1 MMGRRAHRVVNRAGL
16 LGIAVLVGASLAARG
31 GATESAQPAT
41 PAPSATPARAA
52 SQPSGAAET
61 KTAATATA
69 PPAPTASAG
78 RAAIR
83 QPPPPTSPTA
93 SAPAG
98 SPSPTASPPP
108 TGAAATPSGPA
119 GTPADPT
126 TVERVGAVL
135 ARAYARLNAGDYV
148 GYAVLFTPKALRTA
162 FDTADAY
169 AAAAVLAGRG
179 DLPPH
184 ELVSVDA
191 VLVRPD
197 GRLDVE
203 VTAMVG
209 GRPARGAA
217 ALVHRDGVLL
227 IDVPGGLLP
236 FGPEEGLCVRRRDC

>member
-69 PPAPTASAG
+69 PPSPTASAG

-98 SPSPTASPPP
+98 SPSPTAS
-108 TGAAATPSGPA
+108 SGPA

-126 TVERVGAVL
+126 TVERVGVVL

-169 AAAAVLAGRG
+169 EAAAVLGGRR

-197 GRLDVE
+197 GRLDAE

-209 GRPARGAA
+209 GRPTRGAA
-217 ALVHRDGVLL
+217 TLVHRDGVLL
-227 IDVPGGLLP
+227 IDMAGGVLP
-236 FGPEEGLCVRRRDC
+236 FGPGEGLCVRRRDC

>member
-1 MMGRRAHRVVNRAGL
+1 MMGRRARRVVNRARL
-16 LGIAVLVGASLAARG
+16 LGIAVLVGASLAARV
-31 GATESAQPAT
+31 GATESAQPAI
-41 PAPSATPARAA
+41 PAPSAIPARAA
-52 SQPSGAAET
+52 SQPSGAAEI

-78 RAAIR
+78 RATPR
-83 QPPPPTSPTA
+83 QPPPPT
-93 SAPAG
+93 
-98 SPSPTASPPP
+98 
-108 TGAAATPSGPA
+108 GAADAPSGPA

-126 TVERVGAVL
+126 TVARVGAVL

-169 AAAAVLAGRG
+169 EAAAVLAGRG

-209 GRPARGAA
+209 ARPARGAV

-227 IDVPGGLLP
+227 IDVAGGILP
-236 FGPEEGLCVRRRDC
+236 FGPGEGLCVRRRDC

>member
-1 MMGRRAHRVVNRAGL
+1 MMGRRARWVVHCARL

-31 GATESAQPAT
+31 GATESAQPSI
-41 PAPSATPARAA
+41 PVPSATPARAA
-52 SQPSGAAET
+52 SQPSGAAEI
-61 KTAATATA
+61 KTATATA
-69 PPAPTASAG
+69 PPAPTASAC
-78 RAAIR
+78 RAATR
-83 QPPPPTSPTA
+83 QRPPPPSPTA
-93 SAPAG
+93 PAPAG
-98 SPSPTASPPP
+98 SPSPMASPPP
-108 TGAAATPSGPA
+108 TEAADAPSGPV

-126 TVERVGAVL
+126 TVARVGAVL

-169 AAAAVLAGRG
+169 EAATVLAGRG

-209 GRPARGAA
+209 ARPTRGAA
-217 ALVHRDGVLL
+217 TLVHRDGVLL
-227 IDVPGGLLP
+227 IDMAGGVLP
-236 FGPEEGLCVRRRDC
+236 FGPGEGLCVRRHDC

>member
-1 MMGRRAHRVVNRAGL
+1 MMGRRARRVVHRARL

-31 GATESAQPAT
+31 GATESAQPAA

-52 SQPSGAAET
+52 FQPSGAAEI

-78 RAAIR
+78 RATPR
-83 QPPPPTSPTA
+83 QPPPPT
-93 SAPAG
+93 
-98 SPSPTASPPP
+98 
-108 TGAAATPSGPA
+108 GAADAPSGPA

-126 TVERVGAVL
+126 TVARVGAVL

-169 AAAAVLAGRG
+169 EAAAVLADRG

-209 GRPARGAA
+209 ARPARGAV

-227 IDVPGGLLP
+227 IDVAGGILP

>member
-1 MMGRRAHRVVNRAGL
+1 MMGRRARRVVNRASL

-31 GATESAQPAT
+31 GATES
-41 PAPSATPARAA
+41 
-52 SQPSGAAET
+52 AET

-78 RAAIR
+78 RAATR

-93 SAPAG
+93 PAPAG
-98 SPSPTASPPP
+98 APSPTASPPP
-108 TGAAATPSGPA
+108 TGAADAPSGPA

-126 TVERVGAVL
+126 TVARVGAVL

-169 AAAAVLAGRG
+169 EAAAVLAGRR

-191 VLVRPD
+191 VLVRPA

-203 VTAMVG
+203 FTAMVG
-209 GRPARGAA
+209 ARPARGAA

-227 IDVPGGLLP
+227 IDVPGGTLP
-236 FGPEEGLCVRRRDC
+236 FGPGEGLCVRRRDC